1 MSFYQKLAKV
11 GQRFIPKH
19 ILFKYAFN
27 WSPMYRRT
35 TGKVTFVSKDLFRMN
50 IELPISYKNR
60 NFVGSIFGGSLFSSV
75 DPMPMVQLI
84 NILGDDYVVWD
95 KTAEIKFK
103 RPGKEKLYAEF
114 TYHQE
119 EIDRIKEQ
127 VAQQQEIEITKTTQ
141 LTTKDRDIVICEVTK
156 TIYVADKKSYKQKLA
171 KRKAR
176 HQNPL

>member
-60 NFVGSIFGGSLFSSV
+60 NFVGSIFGGSLLSSV

-95 KTAEIKFK
+95 KSAEIKFK

-114 TYHQE
+114 RYSQE
-119 EIDRIKEQ
+119 EINRIKEQ
-127 VAQQQEIEITKTTQ
+127 VAQQNVIEITKITQ
-141 LTTKDRDIVICEVTK
+141 LSTKDKEAVVCEVSK
-156 TIYVADKKSYKQKLA
+156 TIYVAKKAFYKEKLA
-171 KRKAR
+171 KRKASK
-176 HQNPL
+176 NL